1 MCTLYMCCEES
12 CLWPSKRIN
21 VLLKQSDPLAGQS
34 EKQTGNVFTYFS
46 VFGLFEAL
54 FTIHL
59 LAIIL
64 IVQDKWERRNLEQ
77 RLTCPS
83 PQTLPPPPPPY
94 HPWYFMTATIH
105 TWREKTKEREVVE
118 DQLSPCRK
126 RVRKKAEIP
135 SNFAVFFPSLFR
147 NRQVISQKEFWSKRI
162 ASGWSNGGHLSS

>member
-1 MCTLYMCCEES
+1 MCCKES

-21 VLLKQSDPLAGQS
+21 VLSKQSDPLAGQS
-34 EKQTGNVFTYFS
+34 EKQTGNVFSYFS
-46 VFGLFEAL
+46 VFGLFHAL

-64 IVQDKWERRNLEQ
+64 IVQATWEPRNLEQ

-83 PQTLPPPPPPY
+83 PQIVPPSPPPY
-94 HPWYFMTATIH
+94 QPWYFMTATIH
-105 TWREKTKEREVVE
+105 HIHTWRERIKERELVG

-126 RVRKKAEIP
+126 RVRKKADIP

-147 NRQVISQKEFWSKRI
+147 NRQVVSQKEFWSKRI

>member
-1 MCTLYMCCEES
+1 MCCKES

-21 VLLKQSDPLAGQS
+21 VLSKQSDPLAGQS
-34 EKQTGNVFTYFS
+34 EKQIGSVFSYFS
-46 VFGLFEAL
+46 VFGLFQAL

-64 IVQDKWERRNLEQ
+64 IVQDTWEPRNLEQ
-77 RLTCPS
+77 RLTRHS
-83 PQTLPPPPPPY
+83 PQSLPPPPPPPY
-94 HPWYFMTATIH
+94 QPWYFMTATIH
-105 TWREKTKEREVVE
+105 TWRERIKEREVVG

-135 SNFAVFFPSLFR
+135 PNFAVFFPSLFR
-147 NRQVISQKEFWSKRI
+147 NRQVVSQKEFWSKRI

>member
-1 MCTLYMCCEES
+1 MCCKEN

-21 VLLKQSDPLAGQS
+21 VLSKQSDPLAGQS

-46 VFGLFEAL
+46 VFGLFQAL

-64 IVQDKWERRNLEQ
+64 IVQDTWEPRNLEQ

-83 PQTLPPPPPPY
+83 PQTLPPPPPPLPLIS
-94 HPWYFMTATIH
+94 HGNSWLQPFTH
-105 TWREKTKEREVVE
+105 EEREFKERELVG

-126 RVRKKAEIP
+126 RVRKKADIP

-147 NRQVISQKEFWSKRI
+147 NRQVVSQKEFWSKRI